1 MRVMKNLNELSKLT
15 NTELLKYI
23 VEIQAQNTE
32 LQEKVILLS
41 NELAKLK
48 KSRPSRR

>member
-1 MRVMKNLNELSKLT
+1 MRIMKNLNELSKLT
-15 NTELLKYI
+15 NMKLLKYI
-23 VEIQAQNTE
+23 VELQSENIE
-32 LQEKVILLS
+32 LKEKITLLS